1 MNKLRREKQMKYC
14 IAALL
19 ALSSVV
25 VGRESPALSLTA
37 HIPLPNVKGRIDH
50 ASGSL

>member
-25 VGRESPALSLTA
+25 VGQEPPAL
-37 HIPLPNVKGRIDH
+37 PNAEIRVYETK
-50 ASGSL
+50 